1 MRAALALA
9 CALLSLCG
17 ALVWLDLDGVGARHG
32 GVPPRLRPHRP
43 LPIRLAN
50 FLLGPW
56 REALI
61 PLKVQGMVSAACTTV
76 VGYNTGYNTGY
87 TGTVCVEL
95 QVSVCLLSSLSLS
108 LSLSLSSPRA
118 SGTPSSFVRC
128 PILNPALT
136 PSSPRSRSL
145 WFSLV
150 LFGSSLEF
158 PLIPTHPILYTP
170 HTTHDYTV

>member
-1 MRAALALA
+1 MLGIVVRAALALA

-61 PLKVQGMVSAACTTV
+61 PLQVQGMVSAACTTV
-76 VGYNTGYNTGY
+76 VGYEYNTGYNTGY
-87 TGTVCVEL
+87 TGTRELCESSAKCPCVF
-95 QVSVCLLSSLSLS
+95 S

-128 PILNPALT
+128 PILNPDLDPAAGARHGLGGLYY
-136 PSSPRSRSL
+136 SSR
-145 WFSLV
+145 V
-150 LFGSSLEF
+150 
-158 PLIPTHPILYTP
+158 
-170 HTTHDYTV
+170 

>member
-87 TGTVCVEL
+87 TGTRELCESSSKCPCVF
-95 QVSVCLLSSLSLS
+95 SLSLS
-108 LSLSLSSPRA
+108 LSLSLSPLSLSLLSLSLSLSLSPLSSPRA

-128 PILNPALT
+128 PILNPDLDPAAGAIRHGLGGLYY
-136 PSSPRSRSL
+136 SSR
-145 WFSLV
+145 V
-150 LFGSSLEF
+150 
-158 PLIPTHPILYTP
+158 
-170 HTTHDYTV
+170 